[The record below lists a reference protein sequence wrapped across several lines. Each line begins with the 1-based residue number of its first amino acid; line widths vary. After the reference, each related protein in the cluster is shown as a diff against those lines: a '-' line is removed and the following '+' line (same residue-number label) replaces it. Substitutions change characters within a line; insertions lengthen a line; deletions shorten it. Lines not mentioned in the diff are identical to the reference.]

1 MLNVY
6 RASAGSGKTFRL
18 TLEYIKLL
26 LAPPDEGE
34 KLFQDERNR
43 RYRRILAVTFTN
55 KATDEMKKRIVKELF
70 CLSSTPEKSP
80 LIHYLLGKDGI
91 TGNIDDLRRQAS
103 EQLFTLLHDFSGF
116 NISTIDRF
124 FQQIARSFM
133 YEAGLSNRYN
143 IELDSASM
151 LTEAVD
157 QMFFELEKSENKELL
172 KWLVG
177 YARQQIE
184 EDSYKKFRT
193 KIEELAGEIFKEQYK
208 SHRDKIQEVL
218 QDRKS
223 LENYIGTLESLKRDF
238 EKQVKECA
246 DEALALMQQN
256 GIAPDDFKN
265 GSRSGAQQF
274 RKWVNGDYT
283 LLPNSYLTALSE
295 NEVDKWYTSKNID
308 AATIDAIHRISE
320 PLRACMQRIVAL
332 YGKPYTEYLSAV
344 HTGRHLYTL
353 GILND
358 VVEYLQTCK
367 NERGALLLS
376 DTNDLLR
383 HVISDTDT
391 PFVYEKIGTYINHF
405 FIDEFQDTSV
415 TQWNN
420 FYPLVKE
427 SNDRA
432 LSNLVV
438 GDVKQ
443 SVYRWRNSDW
453 ELLNERLPE
462 YFPKNELKEWSLDTN
477 WRSAANV
484 VHFNNSF
491 FDRAAACLQQKLDE
505 RLPAAL
511 ADDFSDKI
519 ESVYRNSAQKTG
531 EGVAPD
537 SGYVEVAFFEDDK
550 ENKDEGGARAQVL
563 AKLSD
568 TLRDLQERGI
578 ALRDTAILVRTKEEG
593 NCIVQHLLQEQAA
606 APDSRYRYDVIS
618 DEALYIGNSPTVR
631 LIIFLLDYLNA
642 PQEALRR
649 FFALYAIAVFCRKIP
664 EDAAIA
670 RICADMEAGRD
681 SEELARV
688 ETLRGEPLYEIC
700 EKIIDLFPVDTVGNE
715 NVFVQAFLD
724 LVLQY
729 ADRHSSDLDSFLLWW
744 HDKGCTRS
752 LSTPGE
758 QDAIR
763 IMTIHKAK
771 GLEFDAVLVPF
782 CNWLVDHSSNH
793 APILWAE
800 TGGVFGRL
808 PVVPLTY
815 RKDLADTIYSRTYF
829 SERLHTY
836 IDNLNLAYVAFTR
849 AREELYVFVPKGT
862 KDNHIGTILQKC
874 IEEGSAAFPD
884 GQPAYI
890 DLRAGYDPD
899 NARYVLGTKKSY
911 SAAPVESGGEYAPS
925 PYRSIAPSGR
935 LRLRLLGKG
944 YFDLTDGR
952 HRGTVYHDVLSAIR
966 TPDDLDEA
974 IRSHIRSGEITRDEA
989 QEIAA
994 LLRTRLAD
1002 PEVQAWFAAGS
1013 RVLNENEI
1021 LVPRQ
1026 GAYRPDRIVLDG
1038 NRATV
1043 VDYKFGAERRT
1054 HHRQVA
1060 RYMKFLQEMGFAVQG
1075 FLWYVTSGTVVPV
1088 LSVQDEE

>member
-26 LAPPDEGE
+26 LAPPDESE
-34 KLFQDERNR
+34 KLFQDERTR

-55 KATDEMKKRIVKELF
+55 KATDEMKSRIVKELF
-70 CLSSTPEKSP
+70 CLSSAPEKSP
-80 LIHYLLGKDGI
+80 FINLLLGKDGI

-143 IELDSASM
+143 IELDSVSM

-157 QMFFELEKSENKELL
+157 QMFFELEKNENKELL

-208 SHRDKIQEVL
+208 FHRDRIQEVL

-223 LENYIGTLESLKRDF
+223 LENYIGTLESLKRNF

-246 DEALALMQQN
+246 AEALALMQQN

-274 RKWVNGDYT
+274 RRWVNGDYT
-283 LLPNSYLTALSE
+283 LLPKASLTALSE
-295 NEVDKWYTSKNID
+295 DEVDKWYTKKNVD

-320 PLRACMQRIVAL
+320 PLRACMQRIIAL
-332 YGKPYTEYLSAV
+332 YGKPYAEYLSAI

-383 HVISDTDT
+383 HVISGADT

-420 FYPLVKE
+420 FYPLIKE
-427 SNDRA
+427 SNDRG
-432 LSNLVV
+432 LDNLVV

-462 YFPKNELKEWSLDTN
+462 YFRKNELKEWSLDTN

-484 VHFNNSF
+484 VRFNNSF
-491 FDRAAACLQQKLDE
+491 FDRAAAYLQQKLNAS
-505 RLPAAL
+505 LPAAL

-531 EGVAPD
+531 EGVPPD
-537 SGYVEVAFFEDDK
+537 SGYVEVAFFENEKD
-550 ENKDEGGARAQVL
+550 NKDAGNARTQVL

-568 TLRDLQERGI
+568 TLRDLQERGV

-606 APDSRYRYDVIS
+606 ATDGRYRYDVIS

-631 LIIFLLDYLNA
+631 LIISLLDYLNA

-664 EDAAIA
+664 EDVAIA
-670 RICADMEAGRD
+670 QICADMEIGR
-681 SEELARV
+681 SGELARV

-771 GLEFDAVLVPF
+771 GLEFGAVLVPF
-782 CNWLVDHSSNH
+782 CNWLVDHSSKH
-793 APILWAE
+793 LPILWAE
-800 TGGVFGRL
+800 TEGVFDHL

-815 RKDLADTIYSRTYF
+815 RSDLAGTIYSRAYF
-829 SERLHTY
+829 SELVHTY

-849 AREELYVFVPKGT
+849 AREELYVFVPKGA
-862 KDNHIGTILQKC
+862 NGGNIGSILKSC
-874 IEEGSAAFPD
+874 IEEGSVTSLN

-890 DLRAGYDPD
+890 DLCAGYDPD

-911 SAAPVESGGEYAPS
+911 PTTPTKEGEECPSS
-925 PYRSIAPSGR
+925 PYRSVAPSGR

-952 HRGTVYHDVLSAIR
+952 HRGTVYHDILSAIR
-966 TPDDLDEA
+966 TPDDLDGA
-974 IRSHIRSGEITRDEA
+974 IQTHIRSGKITRNEA
-989 QEIAA
+989 QEIAM

-1002 PEVQAWFAAGS
+1002 AEVQPWFAAGN

-1026 GAYRPDRIVLDG
+1026 KAYRPDRIVLDG

-1043 VDYKFGAERRT
+1043 VDYKFGAERQS

-1060 RYMKFLQEMGFAVQG
+1060 RYMKFLQDMGFAVQG
-1075 FLWYVTSGTVVPV
+1075 FLWYVTSGNVVPV
-1088 LSVQDEE
+1088 RSTRDEE